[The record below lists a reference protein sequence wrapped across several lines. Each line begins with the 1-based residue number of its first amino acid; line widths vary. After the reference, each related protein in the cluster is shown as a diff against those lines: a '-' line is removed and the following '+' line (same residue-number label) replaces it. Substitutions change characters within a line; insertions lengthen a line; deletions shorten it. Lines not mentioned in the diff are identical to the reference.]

1 MTVQIDTEK
10 GNKAIKDNTLGK
22 ILTAALGPVKPE
34 AAYFGSLDGLRTGFV
49 VFDLKEPSDIPS
61 VAEPFFQ
68 QLGAKLT
75 FTPVMNM
82 EDVQAG
88 VGKYAAG

>member
-1 MTVQIDTEK
+1 M
-10 GNKAIKDNTLGK
+10 
-22 ILTAALGPVKPE
+22 
-34 AAYFGSLDGLRTGFV
+34 DGLRTGFV

-82 EDVQAG
+82 DDVQAG